1 MLKKFEVASI
11 KIACWVNPTDFGAHE
26 KSIFFIHGS
35 GGDHSLW
42 SFQYAKLHKDFNIVG
57 VDLPGHGGSEGKG
70 ESDIKEYTKWMKKIL
85 DALCLPNAVLVGH
98 SLGAAIALKFAADFA
113 PMIKGV
119 VAVGGGL
126 KMPVNPSIF
135 ELLKTAPE
143 TAFDLMCKFSLAK
156 ENRAVFTEPLKKS
169 MATANIEA
177 LYNDLAA
184 CDKMDLTQDVKKIRL
199 PTLILCGTEDK
210 MTPPGLSEQITASVS
225 DARLCLI
232 EGAGHM
238 VMMEK
243 AQEFNEALN
252 SFVQSVK
259 A

>member
-1 MLKKFEVASI
+1 MLKKFEVDSI
-11 KIACWVNPTDFGAHE
+11 KIACWVNPTDFGTHK

-57 VDLPGHGGSEGKG
+57 VNLPGHGGSEGKG
-70 ESDIKEYTKWMKKIL
+70 ESDIKEYTKWMKKL
-85 DALCLPNAVLVGH
+85 LAVLRLPNAVLVGH
-98 SLGAAIALKFAADFA
+98 SLGAAIALNFAAGFA
-113 PMIKGV
+113 PLIKGV

-135 ELLKTAPE
+135 ELLQTAPE
-143 TAFDLMCKFSLAK
+143 TAFEMMCKFSLAK
-156 ENRAVFTEPLKKS
+156 ESRAIFTEPLKKS
-169 MATANIEA
+169 MATANVEA

-184 CDKMDLTQDVKKIRL
+184 CDKMDLTQDVQKIKL
-199 PTLILCGTEDK
+199 PVLIVCGTQDK
-210 MTPPGLSEQITASVS
+210 MTPPGLSEQIAAGIS

-252 SFVQSVK
+252 SFVQSLKV
-259 A
+259 

>member
-1 MLKKFEVASI
+1 MLKYYNVKST
-11 KIACWVNPTDFGAHE
+11 KIACWVNGKDFGKHK
-26 KSIFFIHGS
+26 KSLIFIHGS

-70 ESDIKEYTKWMKKIL
+70 ESDITEYTNWVKKLL

-98 SLGAAIALKFAADFA
+98 SLGAAIALNFAADFA
-113 PMIKGV
+113 PLLKGV

-135 ELLKTAPE
+135 ELLRTSPE
-143 TAFDLMCKFSLAK
+143 TAFELMCKFSLAK
-156 ENRAVFTEPLKKS
+156 ESRAIFTEPLKKS
-169 MATANIEA
+169 MAAANVEA

-184 CDKMDLTQDVKKIRL
+184 CDKIDLTQEVKKLRL
-199 PTLILCGTEDK
+199 PALILCGTEDK
-210 MTPPGLSEQITASVS
+210 MTPPGLSEQITAGIS

-252 SFVQSVK
+252 SFVQSLKV
-259 A
+259 